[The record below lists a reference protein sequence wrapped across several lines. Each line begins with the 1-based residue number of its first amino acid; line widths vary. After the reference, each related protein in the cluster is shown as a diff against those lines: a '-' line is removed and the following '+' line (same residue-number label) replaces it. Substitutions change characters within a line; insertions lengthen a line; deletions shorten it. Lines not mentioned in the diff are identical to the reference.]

1 MNALKLAAGA
11 AALLALAG
19 CMEQQGTGNV
29 TGRNG
34 HAADVPAVKVLGAA
48 ESCISIAR
56 IQESRVRDD
65 WTIDFRTGG
74 NQWYR
79 NTLPHRCNS
88 LGFEKAFSYST
99 SLSQLCSTDIIKVIA
114 STGGGIETR
123 GSCGL
128 GQFTPVEMVK

>member
-19 CMEQQGTGNV
+19 CMEQQGTG

-34 HAADVPAVKVLGAA
+34 HAADVPAVKVLGAGQ
-48 ESCISIAR
+48 SCIPIAQ

-65 WTIDFRTGG
+65 WTIDFRTAG
-74 NQWYR
+74 NKWYR
-79 NTLPHRCNS
+79 NTLPHRCTS
-88 LGFEKAFSYST
+88 LGFEKAFSYET
-99 SLSQLCSTDIIKVIA
+99 SLSQLCNTDIIHVINT
-114 STGGGIETR
+114 SGGGVNTL

-128 GQFTPVEMVK
+128 GQFTPVELVK

>member
-1 MNALKLAAGA
+1 MNRARIAAGA
-11 AALLALAG
+11 CALLLASG
-19 CMEQQGTGNV
+19 CTMQEG

-34 HAADVPAVKVLGAA
+34 HAEDVPAARVLGAA
-48 ESCISIAR
+48 ASCIPIAS

-74 NQWYR
+74 NKWYR
-79 NTLPHRCNS
+79 STLPHRCNG

-99 SLSQLCSTDIIKVIA
+99 SLSQLCSTDIITVIA
-114 STGGGIETR
+114 STGGGINSR

-128 GQFTPVEMVK
+128 GQFVPVELAK